1 MGSGE
6 TSRHSGNASYYL
18 KRGMGVK
25 VCQGY
30 HQYTQEEH
38 KSVSVAIIS
47 RATREEQKESLWFS
61 ACKEGFSPSVRKTF
75 ASAFILPSLQEER
88 LSASQD
94 LMSNALECCYG
105 HTGNLT
111 NLMPVESHLF
121 QTERKYGLSSRRSNI
136 QTVTEEYKSPLTAL
150 GGWHGLGP
158 LSYLMAFRCTP

>member
-38 KSVSVAIIS
+38 RSVSVAIIS
-47 RATREEQKESLWFS
+47 RAIREEQKESLWFS
-61 ACKEGFSPSVRKTF
+61 AWLSSVRKTF

-105 HTGNLT
+105 HKGNLT

-136 QTVTEEYKSPLTAL
+136 QTVAEEYKSPLTAL
-150 GGWHGLGP
+150 GGWHGSGP
-158 LSYLMAFRCTP
+158 LSYLMAFHCTP